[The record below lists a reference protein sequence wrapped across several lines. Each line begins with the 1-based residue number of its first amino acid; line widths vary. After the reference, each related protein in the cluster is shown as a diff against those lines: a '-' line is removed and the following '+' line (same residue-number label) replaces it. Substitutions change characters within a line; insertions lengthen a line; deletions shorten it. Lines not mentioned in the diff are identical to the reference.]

1 MNERIHRLRSR
12 SLKAVPS
19 LSDERAR
26 LLTDFYKSGVARTAP
41 VPIQRAMAFAHI
53 MENKAI
59 CIDPD
64 ELIVG
69 ERGPAPKATPTYPE
83 VCVHSL
89 EDLEIIA
96 GREKVAFAV
105 DDSVRDVYRDEI
117 IPFWQGHSIRE
128 TLFAQ
133 LPEEWQAA
141 YHAGIFTEFQEQRSP
156 GHTACG
162 SKIYH
167 KGMLDLKAEI
177 EATIQALDFFNDPEA
192 MEKKNQLEAMAVAA
206 DGMIAFARRHAEALE
221 KMAEDEADEQR
232 RAELAQMAAICRQV
246 PAHAPRT
253 FWEALQTYWF
263 VHVGVITEL
272 NPWDAFNPG
281 RLDQHLYPFYR
292 KDLEKGRL
300 TETQAKE
307 LLCAFWIKF
316 NNHPAPPKTGVT
328 AKESN
333 TYVDFALINVGG
345 VTAGGN
351 DAVNELSYLILDV
364 IEEMRLLQPSSMVQL
379 SKKNP
384 DRFIKRAL
392 KIVRTGFG
400 QPSIFNSDAIVQELV
415 RQGKSL
421 ADAREGGASGC
432 VEAGAFGREAYFLT
446 GYFNLPKLLELALH
460 NGVDPRTG
468 WQLGPATGDPR
479 EFVDFDALLTAWSRQ
494 LDHFIDI
501 KIRGNNMIEQIN
513 ARRMPVPFLSLCIDD
528 CIANGRDYNAGGARY
543 NTTYIQGV
551 GLGSVTD
558 ALAALKTH
566 VFERQTVSMDDFLGV
581 LDADFDGHD
590 AFRRELLDNTP
601 KYGNDDDAADAI
613 LQMVFEAYY
622 RAVDGRPNTRGGVHR
637 VNLLPTTCHV
647 YFGSVIGALPDGRR
661 AGSPLSEGISP
672 VQGADRNGPTAV
684 VRSAAKIDHL
694 RTGGTLLN
702 QKFLPQVLAD
712 DPGITKLA
720 QMVRT
725 YFRMDGHHIQFNV
738 VDRKTLEQAKQYPDD
753 YRDLIVRV
761 AGYSDYFVD
770 LTAELQDE
778 IIRRTVHEEM

>member
-1 MNERIHRLRSR
+1 MNERIQRLRSR
-12 SLKAVPS
+12 SLQAVPS
-19 LSDERAR
+19 LSGERAR
-26 LLTDFYKSGVARTAP
+26 LLTDFYKSGIARTAP
-41 VPIQRAMAFAHI
+41 VPVQRAMAFAHI
-53 MENKAI
+53 MKNKAI
-59 CIDPD
+59 HIDPD

-89 EDLEIIA
+89 EDLKIIA

-167 KGMLDLKAEI
+167 KGMLDLKLEI
-177 EATIQALDFFNDPEA
+177 EAAIQALDFFNDPEA
-192 MEKKNQLEAMAVAA
+192 MEKKDQLEAMAVAA
-206 DGMIAFARRHAEALE
+206 DGMITFARRCADALE
-221 KMAEDEADEQR
+221 KMAASEADEQR
-232 RAELAQMAAICRQV
+232 RTELTQMAAICRRV

-253 FWEALQTYWF
+253 FREALQTYWF

-281 RLDQHLYPFYR
+281 RLDQHLYPFY
-292 KDLEKGRL
+292 KNDLEEGRL
-300 TETQAKE
+300 TEAQARE

-460 NGVDPRTG
+460 NGIDPQTG
-468 WQLGPATGDPR
+468 RQLGPATGDPR
-479 EFVDFDALLTAWSRQ
+479 EFADFGALFDAWARQ
-494 LDHFIDI
+494 LNYFVDI

-528 CIANGRDYNAGGARY
+528 CIAVGRDYNAGGARY

-566 VFERQTVSMDDFLGV
+566 VFDRRTVGMDDFLGV
-581 LDADFDGHD
+581 LEADFDGHD
-590 AFRRELLDNTP
+590 AFRRELLDSTP

-637 VNLLPTTCHV
+637 INLLPTTCHV

-661 AGSPLSEGISP
+661 AGAPLSEGISP

-702 QKFLPQVLAD
+702 QKFLPQVLSD

-778 IIRRTVHEEM
+778 IIRRTAHEEM

>member
-1 MNERIHRLRSR
+1 
-12 SLKAVPS
+12 
-19 LSDERAR
+19 
-26 LLTDFYKSGVARTAP
+26 
-41 VPIQRAMAFAHI
+41 
-53 MENKAI
+53 
-59 CIDPD
+59 
-64 ELIVG
+64 
-69 ERGPAPKATPTYPE
+69 
-83 VCVHSL
+83 
-89 EDLEIIA
+89 
-96 GREKVAFAV
+96 
-105 DDSVRDVYRDEI
+105 
-117 IPFWQGHSIRE
+117 
-128 TLFAQ
+128 
-133 LPEEWQAA
+133 
-141 YHAGIFTEFQEQRSP
+141 
-156 GHTACG
+156 
-162 SKIYH
+162 
-167 KGMLDLKAEI
+167 
-177 EATIQALDFFNDPEA
+177 
-192 MEKKNQLEAMAVAA
+192 
-206 DGMIAFARRHAEALE
+206 
-221 KMAEDEADEQR
+221 
-232 RAELAQMAAICRQV
+232 
-246 PAHAPRT
+246 
-253 FWEALQTYWF
+253 
-263 VHVGVITEL
+263 
-272 NPWDAFNPG
+272 
-281 RLDQHLYPFYR
+281 
-292 KDLEKGRL
+292 
-300 TETQAKE
+300 
-307 LLCAFWIKF
+307 
-316 NNHPAPPKTGVT
+316 
-328 AKESN
+328 
-333 TYVDFALINVGG
+333 
-345 VTAGGN
+345 
-351 DAVNELSYLILDV
+351 V

-446 GYFNLPKLLELALH
+446 GYFNLPKLLELALN
-460 NGVDPRTG
+460 NGVDPRTDR
-468 WQLGPATGDPR
+468 QLGPATGDPR
-479 EFVDFDALLTAWSRQ
+479 AFADFDALFDAWTRQ

-566 VFERQTVSMDDFLGV
+566 VFERKTVSMDDFLGV
-581 LDADFDGHD
+581 LDVSFDGHD

-661 AGSPLSEGISP
+661 AGAPLSEGISP

-738 VDRKTLEQAKQYPDD
+738 VDRKTLEQARQYPDD

-778 IIRRTVHEEM
+778 IIRRTAHEEM